1 MGVSFIISLSARP
14 VVESA
19 TFSCIRMRSSADSTS
34 SVEPVKAFLS
44 NGWGPQENKLKASGQ
59 SFVVEMKDAILAA
72 EQKPEG
78 NSTSNPIR
86 DLR

>member
-1 MGVSFIISLSARP
+1 
-14 VVESA
+14 
-19 TFSCIRMRSSADSTS
+19 MRSSADSTS
-34 SVEPVKAFLS
+34 SVEPVEAFLS

-78 NSTSNPIR
+78 NSTSNPHR
-86 DLR
+86 VLR